1 MKFTNLSPLLNPKP
15 PPMPK
20 FDTHTQLSIIPIFN
34 GQNFKWF
41 SIGMN
46 KLWGK
51 IEAYLKWVLIGVVG
65 KPFFLASV
73 KLTNELSS
81 LLKMVRREKRFLQI
95 ERGSMREKERED
107 LWERNRERESL
118 PLDIFQQ
125 FTFVIRQKEQ
135 HTNLNINKNT
145 NRYGRRAI
153 NKYWIYIRINLQI
166 IKNSQTKCMK
176 NEWFRSSIV
185 FDTISLK

>member
-1 MKFTNLSPLLNPKP
+1 MKFTNLSTLLNPKP

-81 LLKMVRREKRFLQI
+81 LLKMVRRAKRFLKI

-107 LWERNRERESL
+107 L
-118 PLDIFQQ
+118 
-125 FTFVIRQKEQ
+125 
-135 HTNLNINKNT
+135 
-145 NRYGRRAI
+145 
-153 NKYWIYIRINLQI
+153 
-166 IKNSQTKCMK
+166 
-176 NEWFRSSIV
+176 
-185 FDTISLK
+185 